1 MKALQRKLL
10 MDIRDLRAQVVTLA
24 ILVVCGVSVLISS
37 WSSYQALERAQR
49 NYYEKYNFADVFVD
63 FERAPSH
70 ILNRVS
76 QIRGIEYAEG
86 RIVEDAMFEVPGQA
100 EPAMGRFVSWESHG
114 ILNKIHLIEGRLPEI
129 KSHIEVLVHQ
139 SFAKAHRV
147 HAGDR
152 FQVSFRGQ
160 KTQVYVSGI
169 AISPEYVYA
178 LSPVSLFPDDK
189 HFGVFWMNKSQLEML
204 TQMQGSYNNI
214 VGRVSKNVSLG
225 AIKAE
230 LDHLLK
236 PYGTIGSIDRSK
248 QMSYFFIQDE
258 IRQQKS
264 MAAIIPAIFVLVGAF
279 ILNVVVN
286 RLIALQRSQICI
298 LKALGYSSL
307 ELVLYYWKLITL
319 ILVLGIIPAFLVAEG
334 IGRWYADL
342 YEQYFRF
349 PEIKFSFTTQ
359 SALLG
364 IAAGL
369 IPGWL
374 SSFRALVQV
383 FQLPPAEGMR
393 PPSPPAFHHSHVE
406 KWGIWKKLE
415 IVEKMLFRNLIFH
428 PLRTMAAVA
437 GISASIGIM
446 VNGSFWTD
454 IVHFMID
461 RQFRVAQ
468 RDDVEVRFLAARPR
482 DVLSTFQKFSGLGLI
497 EGVRSVGVRIKFNHI
512 SKESVLIGL
521 DDESQLRRVFDRQGQ
536 LVRSSETGLLLS
548 EFFKRAYGI
557 GVGDILEV
565 EVLSGEFPTFTAPVV
580 GFVEDIIGA
589 NAYVSPSFLHRK
601 LNEKKTID
609 TAVFKVET
617 SELERI
623 YLKLKKMPVVS
634 VVSVKSLLLK
644 SFQETI
650 ADMIRVFTLI
660 LIVFA
665 AAISGAVLFN
675 ISRISFSEKSWE
687 LASLRILG
695 FHEKRV
701 FNLLYLELG
710 LQVVVAVIPGLL
722 LGYFLSFLSTHW
734 IHSESMAFPLVI
746 EDKTYAQAVLVA
758 LVIYFVSATVVFQK
772 VRGLNLSEA
781 LKARE

>member
-1 MKALQRKLL
+1 VRALQTKLF

-24 ILVVCGVSVLISS
+24 ILVVCGVSVLVSS
-37 WSSYQALERAQR
+37 WSSYQALERAQK
-49 NYYEKYNFADVFVD
+49 NYYEKYNFADVFAD
-63 FERAPSH
+63 FQRAPSH
-70 ILNRVS
+70 ILNRIS
-76 QIRGIEYAEG
+76 RISGLEYIEG
-86 RIVEDAMFEVPGQA
+86 RIVEDALFEIPGQS
-100 EPAMGRFVSWESHG
+100 EPAMGRFVSWEPHK

-129 KSHIEVLVHQ
+129 KSHIEVLVHK

-160 KTQVYVSGI
+160 KTQVIVSGI

-189 HFGVFWMNKSQLEML
+189 HFGIFWMNKAQLEML

-225 AIKAE
+225 GIKAE
-230 LDHLLK
+230 LDHILK
-236 PYGTIGSIDRSK
+236 PYGTMGSIDRSK
-248 QMSYFFIQDE
+248 QLSYFFIQDE

-264 MAAIIPAIFVLVGAF
+264 MAAIIPGIFVLVGSF

-298 LKALGYSSL
+298 LKALGYSSVK
-307 ELVLYYWKLITL
+307 LVLYYWKLITL
-319 ILVLGIIPAFLVAEG
+319 ILVLGIIPAFVVAEG

-349 PEIKFSFTTQ
+349 PEIEYSFTRQ
-359 SALLG
+359 SSFLG

-374 SSFRALVQV
+374 SSFGALVQV
-383 FQLPPAEGMR
+383 FKLAPAEGMR
-393 PPSPPAFHHSHVE
+393 PPSPPSFHHTHVE
-406 KWGIWKKLE
+406 RWGIWKKLE

-428 PLRTMAAVA
+428 PIRTMAAVA

-461 RQFRVAQ
+461 RQFYVAQ
-468 RDDVEVRFLAARPR
+468 RNDVEVRFLAARPR
-482 DVLSTFQKFSGLGLI
+482 DVLNTFKKFSGLGLI
-497 EGVRSVGVRIKFNHI
+497 EGVRSVGVRIKFKHI
-512 SKESVLIGL
+512 SKESMLIGL
-521 DDESQLRRVFDRQGQ
+521 DDTIQMQRIFNYNGKPVLPSD
-536 LVRSSETGLLLS
+536 TGLLLS
-548 EFFKRAYGI
+548 DFFKRAYGI
-557 GVGDILEV
+557 RTGDVVDV
-565 EVLSGEFPTFTAPVV
+565 EVLSGEFRSFRSSVI

-589 NAYVSPSFLHRK
+589 NAYVSPKFLHRQ
-601 LNEKKTID
+601 LNEKNSID
-609 TAVFKVET
+609 TIVFKIDST
-617 SELERI
+617 ELERI

-650 ADMIRVFTLI
+650 ADMIQVFTLI

-695 FHEKRV
+695 FHERQV

-746 EDKTYAQAVLVA
+746 QEKTYAQAFIVA
-758 LVIYFVSATVVFQK
+758 IIIYFASATVIFQK